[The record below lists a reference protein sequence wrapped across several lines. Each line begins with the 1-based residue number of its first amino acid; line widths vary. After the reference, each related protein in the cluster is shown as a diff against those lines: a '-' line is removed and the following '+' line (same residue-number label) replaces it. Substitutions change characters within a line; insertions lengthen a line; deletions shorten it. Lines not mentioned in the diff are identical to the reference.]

1 MKISEVLG
9 EGKTGPGL
17 WANIHAKRE
26 RIKSGSGE
34 RMRKPGSK
42 GAPTAKNFKDAASE
56 GVAEGQLN
64 EFAPGNGGDDGEEDA
79 LLKYAKMWYQGD
91 LKTQQQV
98 EQILDRAGWEIGEL
112 ESEEGGCFVMRSDDE
127 NSYIGFSA
135 EDLQ

>member
-1 MKISEVLG
+1 MKINEIIS
-9 EGKTGPGL
+9 EGKTGSGL
-17 WANIHAKRE
+17 WANIHAKQE
-26 RIKSGSGE
+26 RIKHGSGE

-42 GAPTAKNFKDAASE
+42 GAPTAKNFKDAANESE
-56 GVAEGQLN
+56 LN
-64 EFAPGNGGDDGEEDA
+64 EYAPGNDGGGEEDA

-98 EQILDRAGWEIGEL
+98 EKILDRAGWEIGEL